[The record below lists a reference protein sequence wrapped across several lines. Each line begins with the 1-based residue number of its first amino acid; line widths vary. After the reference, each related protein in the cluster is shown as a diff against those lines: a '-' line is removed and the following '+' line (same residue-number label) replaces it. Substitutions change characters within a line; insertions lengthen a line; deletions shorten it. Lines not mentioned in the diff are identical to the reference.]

1 MKKTVVFDFDGVIH
15 SYSSGW
21 KGALKNG
28 MTACWE
34 ADKGEWDDYTYDG
47 KAFIVKKNRE
57 YVGIYNMDC
66 VSSIIVK

>member
-1 MKKTVVFDFDGVIH
+1 MNKSTINV
-15 SYSSGW
+15 
-21 KGALKNG
+21 ALKNG